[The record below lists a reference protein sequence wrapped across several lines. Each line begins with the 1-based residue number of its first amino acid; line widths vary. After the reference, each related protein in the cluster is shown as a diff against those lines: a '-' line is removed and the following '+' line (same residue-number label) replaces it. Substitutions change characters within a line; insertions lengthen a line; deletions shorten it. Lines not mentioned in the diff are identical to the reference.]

1 MKQITFVLLS
11 LAMLAFASKRAARQ
25 GRLKWFRQLNGSQK
39 IFGVVAFVLV
49 LLILLNPE
57 FLALGF
63 LGDTA
68 LFDMLVLA
76 ISLQLHTYVA
86 RVGRGFVT
94 ALTRGMRW
102 AGIPSFGLR
111 YEWAV
116 WTALIGSTI
125 SLIQKAVHRIL
136 S

>member
-1 MKQITFVLLS
+1 
-11 LAMLAFASKRAARQ
+11 MLTFASKRAARR
-25 GRLKWFRQLNGSQK
+25 GKLKWFRQLSGSQK
-39 IFGVVAFVLV
+39 IFGVVAFAMV
-49 LLILLNPE
+49 LLIFLNPE

-76 ISLQLHTYVA
+76 ISLQLHTHVI
-86 RVGRGFVT
+86 RIGRGVI
-94 ALTRGMRW
+94 ASLDRARRW
-102 AGIPSFGLR
+102 AGIPSVGLR

-116 WTALIGSTI
+116 WTALIASVV
-125 SLIQKAVHRIL
+125 SVLQKAVHRIF